1 MRKDLNK
8 KFKTSAIATMANC
21 SINKVFV
28 YVGNGKIP
36 KPDIRYPIRPW
47 IWSSEAA
54 SKCVEVLKVDNR
66 LSENKKHG

>member
-1 MRKDLNK
+1 
-8 KFKTSAIATMANC
+8 MANC

-47 IWSSEAA
+47 IWGREAA

>member
-54 SKCVEVLKVDNR
+54 SKCIEVLKVDNR
-66 LSENKKHG
+66 LYENKKHG